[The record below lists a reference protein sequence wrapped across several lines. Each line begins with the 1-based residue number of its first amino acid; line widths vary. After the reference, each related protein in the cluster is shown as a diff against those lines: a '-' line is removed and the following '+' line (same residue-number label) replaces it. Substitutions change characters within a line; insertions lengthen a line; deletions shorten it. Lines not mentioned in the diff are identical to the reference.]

1 MHKLLNSVPE
11 YLFCSLFVT
20 TITFTTRITFVIEI
34 VIHVYIYNCWNA
46 CTCNKLMSKIGMMT
60 IRDCLLTN

>member
-1 MHKLLNSVPE
+1 MHKLLNSVPG
-11 YLFCSLFVT
+11 YLFCSLSVT
-20 TITFTTRITFVIEI
+20 TITFTTHITFVIEI

-46 CTCNKLMSKIGMMT
+46 CNKLMIKIGMMT

>member
-11 YLFCSLFVT
+11 YLFCSLSVT
-20 TITFTTRITFVIEI
+20 TITFTTHITFVIEI

-46 CTCNKLMSKIGMMT
+46 CNKLMSKISMKT

>member
-11 YLFCSLFVT
+11 YLFCALSVT
-20 TITFTTRITFVIEI
+20 TITFTTHITFVIEI
-34 VIHVYIYNCWNA
+34 VIHVYIYIYKCWNA
-46 CTCNKLMSKIGMMT
+46 CNKLMSKIGMMT

>member
-11 YLFCSLFVT
+11 YLFCALSVT
-20 TITFTTRITFVIEI
+20 TITFTTHITFVIEI

-46 CTCNKLMSKIGMMT
+46 CNKLMIKIGMMT

>member
-11 YLFCSLFVT
+11 YLFCSLSVA

-46 CTCNKLMSKIGMMT
+46 CNKLMSKMGMMT